1 MRNTFQIALLLALT
15 ALLATPA
22 GARPSEAASPAE
34 KEISFGETVK
44 IEDHLVKGKT
54 VIVDFF
60 SQYCPPCRRI
70 SPLLTRL
77 TEKRSDLFVLKVNI
91 NRKDVRGIDWQS
103 PVARQFKLESVPHF
117 IIYGADGK
125 VLAEGEAA
133 FDKIGQWLQEAGI
146 R

>member
-1 MRNTFQIALLLALT
+1 MRNTLKIVLLLSLA
-15 ALLATPA
+15 ALLAAPA
-22 GARPSEAASPAE
+22 GARPSEAADVE
-34 KEISFGETVK
+34 KEIGFGETVK

-77 TEKRSDLFVLKVNI
+77 AEKRSDLFVLKVNI
-91 NRKDVRGIDWQS
+91 NRKDVRGIDWGS

-133 FDKIGQWLQEAGI
+133 FEKIERWLQEAGI